1 MKNLKKVLLA
11 VVTTSLLVACSGKN
25 QKDNVS
31 SKENDPSNNS
41 NKSVASEIVKDGV
54 IDLGTS
60 ADFPPYEFYDD
71 NNKIVGI
78 DAEIAQE
85 IGKKL
90 GVEVKIKDMDF
101 SSIIASIESG
111 KLDGGIAGIT
121 ATEDRKKNVN
131 FSKSYGKS
139 VQKVIVKKDSAFKN
153 PEDLKGKKIASQLGT
168 TGEAAAKDTY
178 GEENIQS
185 FSKNMDAIVALNNGK
200 VDGVV
205 LDDQTAQKFAEA
217 NKDLT
222 VLGKDLAKDE
232 YAIALD
238 KKNDKL
244 LEAVNKAID
253 ELEKDGTLDKI
264 FKKYMDNQKNE

>member
-1 MKNLKKVLLA
+1 MKNLKKILLA
-11 VVTTSLLVACSGKN
+11 FVTTTLLVSCSGKN
-25 QKDNVS
+25 QKDNSNESDV
-31 SKENDPSNNS
+31 SNNS
-41 NKSVASEIVKDGV
+41 NKKVSSEIVSDGV

-60 ADFPPYEFYDD
+60 ADFPPYEFFDD

-121 ATEDRKKNVN
+121 ANEDRKKNVN
-131 FSKSYGKS
+131 FSDTYGKS
-139 VQKVIVKKDSAFKN
+139 VQKVIVKKDSSFKN
-153 PEDLKGKKIASQLGT
+153 PEDLKGKKVASQLGS

-178 GEENIQS
+178 GEENVQS
-185 FSKNMDAIVALNNGK
+185 FSKNMDAIVALNNEK
-200 VDGVV
+200 VDAVV
-205 LDDQTAQKFAEA
+205 LDDQVAEKFVAA
-217 NKDLT
+217 NKDLK
-222 VLGKDLAKDE
+222 VLDKELAKDE

-244 LEAVNKAID
+244 LEEVNKAID
-253 ELEKDGTLDKI
+253 ELKKDGTIDKI
-264 FKKYMDNQKNE
+264 FEKYMDK